1 VVVAHEVAP
10 RPAQDAEP
18 EIAQKAEYVA
28 TKAVGVAESRA
39 LLKDPSVNA
48 AAEMLDEPSEDVA
61 IEDAKL
67 ATGIYCETG
76 HD

>member
-28 TKAVGVAESRA
+28 TKAVVVAENRV

-48 AAEMLDEPSEDVA
+48 TTEMLDKPSEDVA
-61 IEDAKL
+61 IKNAEL
-67 ATGIYCETG
+67 ATGINCETG
-76 HD
+76 HN